1 MRRYNWRNKKMKN
14 KKKRVVVSQSNER
27 LVVPILIVN
36 SRGIIQPRIT
46 KTKTPSKKCLTY
58 REAKELAS
66 KYK

>member
-1 MRRYNWRNKKMKN
+1 MKN
-14 KKKRVVVSQSNER
+14 KKKKEVVVPQRNER

-36 SRGIIQPRIT
+36 SRGIIQPRIVKS
-46 KTKTPSKKCLTY
+46 KTSPKKCLTY